1 MNGFSQ
7 DVFSI
12 LRHNVMLHRSSIGLV
27 VDGEDIPN
35 AFALLKELQLNDHIA
50 VGKLDKLVRY
60 DYIVVSRVSLNVRK
74 FMACLTSLASG
85 GLMILEITGSDNKY
99 EDKYLNMVGG
109 TMSATKIRYGD
120 RSYIVIHTGEDYGD

>member
-1 MNGFSQ
+1 MNGFSN

-27 VDGEDIPN
+27 VGGDEIPN
-35 AFALLKELQLNDHIA
+35 AYVLLKELQLNDYLA
-50 VGKLDKLVRY
+50 VGQLDKTVRY
-60 DYIVVSRVSLNVRK
+60 DYIVISRVSLNIRK
-74 FMACLTSLASG
+74 FLSCLTSLASG

-109 TMSATKIRYGD
+109 TMSATKLRYGD